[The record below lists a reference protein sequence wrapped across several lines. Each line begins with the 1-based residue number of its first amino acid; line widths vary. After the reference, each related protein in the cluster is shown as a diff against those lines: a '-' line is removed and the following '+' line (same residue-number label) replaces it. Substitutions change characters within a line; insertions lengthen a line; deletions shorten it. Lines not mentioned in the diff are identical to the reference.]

1 MAVSMMNIPT
11 RIYSGFGSLSVLQ
24 EECGN
29 CGKKAFVVT
38 TGDDMEKLG
47 LLGKLTSHLDRRKVS
62 STVFTG
68 ITPNPKTSEIE
79 EGAELF
85 RKEGCDCIISLG
97 GGSSIDAAKNISMI
111 VANEGS
117 IYDFLPGGNKVDMTV
132 RSSVPHIAV
141 PTTAGT
147 GSEATKTA
155 VVTND
160 QNNQKYGV
168 RHNCIYPEV
177 SLVDPELMMTVPKG
191 VTADTGIDVFFHA
204 MEAYFSNKA
213 TPFSDLVAVE
223 SMRLVIEFLPRVY
236 EDTDDIEARSR
247 MAWAST
253 LGGIALDNAI
263 CVGIH
268 GLGQPVGGYV
278 DAIHGKSLCAV
289 FNAYMKHTWQ
299 SDIPRYAV
307 VAGLLGGD
315 DGKYGAGEL
324 AEMSSELLAD
334 FLEGL
339 DLNVRLKDLGVEE
352 EMIPAI
358 AQSVL
363 NTTKRTLECCKMDI
377 GYDDIVAIYTDSL

>member
-11 RIYSGFGSLSVLQ
+11 RIYSGFGALSVL
-24 EECGN
+24 EEEQGN
-29 CGKKAFVVT
+29 CGKNVFIVT
-38 TGDDMEKLG
+38 TGDDMEELG
-47 LLGKLTSHLDRRKVS
+47 LLDKLTTLLDNQKVTQ
-62 STVFTG
+62 TVFTG

-79 EGAELF
+79 AGAELF
-85 RKEGCDCIISLG
+85 RKKGCDCIISLG

-111 VANEGS
+111 VANKGS
-117 IYDFLPGGNKVDMTV
+117 IYDFLPGGNKVDMKT
-132 RSSVPHIAV
+132 RRSVPHVAV

-160 QNNQKYGV
+160 QSNQKYGV
-168 RHNCIYPEV
+168 RHDCIYPEV
-177 SLVDPELMMTVPKG
+177 SIVDPELMLTVPKS

-223 SMRLVIEFLPRVY
+223 SMRLVIEYLPLVY
-236 EDTDDIEARSR
+236 RDTGDIEARGR

-289 FNAYMKHTWQ
+289 FSAYMKHTWQ
-299 SDIPRYAV
+299 SDITRYAM
-307 VAGLLGGD
+307 VARMLGGD
-315 DGKYGAGEL
+315 EQKCSLEEL
-324 AEMSSELLAD
+324 AEMAADLLAA
-334 FLEGL
+334 FLKGL
-339 DLNVRLKDLGVEE
+339 GLTVRLKDLGVEA

-377 GYDDIVAIYTDSL
+377 GYDDIVSIYTDSL